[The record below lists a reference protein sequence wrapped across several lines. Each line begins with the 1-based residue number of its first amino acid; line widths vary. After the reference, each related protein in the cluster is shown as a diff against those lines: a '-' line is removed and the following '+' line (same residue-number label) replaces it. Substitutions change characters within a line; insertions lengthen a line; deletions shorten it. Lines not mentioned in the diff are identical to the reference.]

1 MKEMV
6 RENRMLNFKYDHNDM
21 RIQKMP
27 QHDTVLPVMKKIF
40 IRLPRKWYDRQKAAY
55 RLYD

>member
-1 MKEMV
+1 MV